1 MCRRCRGS
9 VEEVS
14 RRRLLEEYAAW
25 GDAIEATTPQRI
37 RRLVLAP
44 ALNLFAGSQARLRCG
59 GTRPVSTASPPP
71 PPPRRRAARQKVPR
85 GARHA
90 RKGRLARLLLAAAG
104 SAHHPAPPG
113 ARPPTR
119 GNHTLLNRPL
129 PVASPGAAE
138 DVLLPETLDSAPGY
152 EWDHAARCYVPPDAS
167 PAAAPQTA
175 SAGRAAP
182 AVSGPRGAAA
192 GAGSAE
198 RQQQA

>member
-1 MCRRCRGS
+1 MGRRNRGDHAAAHPAARAGAGAEPLCRQSGS
-9 VEEVS
+9 APV
-14 RRRLLEEYAAW
+14 R
-25 GDAIEATTPQRI
+25 GDAACLN
-37 RRLVLAP
+37 RLSPSPSA
-44 ALNLFAGSQARLRCG
+44 SQASRAAKSSARRS
-59 GTRPVSTASPPP
+59 TRAQRTTRSASPRCCWVRA
-71 PPPRRRAARQKVPR
+71 PPRPTR
-85 GARHA
+85 
-90 RKGRLARLLLAAAG
+90 
-104 SAHHPAPPG
+104 
-113 ARPPTR
+113 RPPAR